1 MVKILQ
7 ELGVRGMCYPARI
20 LLLEGASGSSSCMC
34 QNTRVRVVNLMVAEW
49 ASIAPI
55 LPDMLVILSS
65 HKLSE
70 PLPLE
75 PLLDVF
81 ILVVHIVR

>member
-7 ELGVRGMCYPARI
+7 ELGVRGVRYPGRI
-20 LLLEGASGSSSCMC
+20 LLLEGANGSSSCMC
-34 QNTRVRVVNLMVAEW
+34 QNTRVRVVNLMVAER

-55 LPDMLVILSS
+55 LLDMPVMLSI
-65 HKLSE
+65 HRLSE
-70 PLPLE
+70 RLPPE

-81 ILVVHIVR
+81 IPAVHIVR